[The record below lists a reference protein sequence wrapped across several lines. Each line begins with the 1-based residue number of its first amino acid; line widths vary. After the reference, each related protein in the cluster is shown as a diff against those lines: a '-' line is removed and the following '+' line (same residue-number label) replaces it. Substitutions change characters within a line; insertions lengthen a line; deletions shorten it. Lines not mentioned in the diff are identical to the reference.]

1 MTRLLYP
8 LVASALITIVPFLL
22 TFEKGQDIVRGL
34 FGYEEFALLLLFTLV
49 KSKVQAASLRAFCK
63 NAKQSMVHTSLRTT
77 DVVKQSILILL
88 LAVIVTTLL
97 AIAWIDLQ
105 NLLAI
110 KGWSTGWYGMFPF
123 VTCGLAIAMM
133 WKVKPFSL
141 SGISFIL
148 FVALIAHLFAYNNY
162 AAQPLAQFPLV
173 DYASRMAPKPAPRND
188 LPESFKA
195 KYFTT
200 DSATITRGFIDS
212 TRTNV
217 LVLVESW
224 GIPLDSN
231 RFAEQLRIFDGIPKQ
246 TGAHHRMYSRTRTAE
261 REDLI
266 YLAIRDSNGHR
277 DTVFLPQVLHAQGIK
292 TAFIYGG
299 DSLEH
304 MRNKYIRN
312 AGFEETFFG
321 TSANSGVEPRTDRE
335 SAALLDSLLSDTG
348 SISAGDSA
356 VRFVAWTTL
365 DTKFPLQGFK
375 DPYQIDVAAVD
386 SAYTERLAGTL
397 QLIANLAKKHPG
409 VHFIVQ
415 GDHNPI
421 LSPLKFQE
429 KFYKRWVPFV
439 ILN

>member
-1 MTRLLYP
+1 MNRLLYP

-34 FGYEEFALLLLFTLV
+34 FGFEEFALLLLFALV
-49 KSKVQAASLRAFCK
+49 KSKIRKCS
-63 NAKQSMVHTSLRTT
+63 
-77 DVVKQSILILL
+77 QSILMLL
-88 LAVIVTTLL
+88 LVIIVVALFAV
-97 AIAWIDLQ
+97 AWIDLQ
-105 NLLAI
+105 NLLAV
-110 KGWSTGWYGMFPF
+110 KGWSTGWYGVLPF
-123 VTCGLAIAMM
+123 VTCGLVIAMM
-133 WKVKPFSL
+133 WKVKPFTL
-141 SGISFIL
+141 SGISFIV

-173 DYASRMAPKPAPRND
+173 DYASRMTPKPVPRND
-188 LPESFKA
+188 LPESFKE
-195 KYFTT
+195 KYVVT

-212 TRTNV
+212 TRTNM

-231 RFAEQLRIFDGIPKQ
+231 RFAEQLRIFDGIPMQ
-246 TGAHHRMYSRTRTAE
+246 AGAHHRMYSRTRTAE

-266 YLAIRDSNGHR
+266 YQATRDSNGRR
-277 DTVFLPQVLHAQGIK
+277 DTVFLPQVLHAQGVK

-312 AGFEETFFG
+312 VGFEETFFG
-321 TSANSGVEPRTDRE
+321 TSVNSGVEPRTDHE
-335 SAALLDSLLSDTG
+335 SAALLDSLLS
-348 SISAGDSA
+348 ALDSA
-356 VRFVAWTTL
+356 LRFIAWTTR
-365 DTKFPLQGFK
+365 DTKFPLQGFN
-375 DPYQIDVAAVD
+375 DPYRIDPVVVD

-397 QLIANLAKKHPG
+397 QLIADLAKKHPN
-409 VHFIVQ
+409 VRFIVQ

>member
-1 MTRLLYP
+1 MNRLLYP

-22 TFEKGQDIVRGL
+22 TFEKGQNIVRGL
-34 FGYEEFALLLLFTLV
+34 FGYEYFALLLLFVLV
-49 KSKVQAASLRAFCK
+49 KSKLRACPGLDLGSLRVAC
-63 NAKQSMVHTSLRTT
+63 ATKQSMLKSL
-77 DVVKQSILILL
+77 VCVALL
-88 LAVIVTTLL
+88 CTIVGTIFAV
-97 AIAWIDLQ
+97 AWFDLQ

-110 KGWSTGWYGMFPF
+110 KGWATGWYGVLPF

-133 WKVKPFSL
+133 WKVEPFSV
-141 SGISFIL
+141 SAISFIL
-148 FVALIAHLFAYNNY
+148 FVALIAHLFAYNQY

-173 DYASRMAPKPAPRND
+173 DYMSRTAPKPVARD
-188 LPESFKA
+188 SLPESFKA

-212 TRTNV
+212 AKTNV

-224 GIPLDSN
+224 GIPLDTN
-231 RFAEQLRIFDGIPKQ
+231 RFAKQLQIFDGIPMPAH
-246 TGAHHRMYSRTRTAE
+246 GAHHRMYSRTRTAE

-266 YLAIRDSNGHR
+266 YSVSRDSTGRR
-277 DTVFLPQVLHAQGIK
+277 DTVFLPQVLRAQGVK
-292 TAFIYGG
+292 TQFIYGG
-299 DSLEH
+299 DSLVQ

-312 AGFEETFFG
+312 VGFDETFFG
-321 TSANSGVEPRTDRE
+321 ISANSGVEPRTDRE
-335 SAALLDSLLSDTG
+335 SAALLDSLLSVQ
-348 SISAGDSA
+348 DSA
-356 VRFVAWTTL
+356 VRFIAWTTL

-375 DPYQIDVAAVD
+375 DSYRIEVAAVD

-397 QLIANLAKKHPG
+397 QLVADLAKKHPD
-409 VHFIVQ
+409 VRFIVQ

-439 ILN
+439 VLN